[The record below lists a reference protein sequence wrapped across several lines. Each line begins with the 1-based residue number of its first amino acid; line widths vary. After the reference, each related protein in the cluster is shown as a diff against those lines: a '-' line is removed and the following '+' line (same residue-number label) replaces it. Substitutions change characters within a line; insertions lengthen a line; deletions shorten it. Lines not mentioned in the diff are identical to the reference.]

1 MEEETLMIRRVSST
15 LGIVLCLSI
24 LLVGCG
30 SDPIVGVLLPT
41 TGDAAVYGESI
52 ESGIRL
58 AVNQARELDQLPP
71 GFQVESADS
80 GSDAAKAQ
88 EALRWLVN
96 ERRVKLIIGGATSG
110 EASSILP
117 LLEELQMICLS
128 PSASMPSLTRDS
140 RYFFR
145 IFPSDELEGNAAA
158 KFLRDRM
165 KKGTVLIYSGDTEY
179 TRGIEPEFLS
189 VYEGSLGGKVVG
201 RVDLTS
207 EVWAEQSVEQLAA
220 GEPEAVYVVDYAER
234 VLTVLEHL
242 REQSFEGNILTT
254 SAFYNTDVI
263 QRAGSLAEDVIFPLP
278 PFDRTSE
285 NEPVL
290 GFVQRYMDT
299 YQRAPDTFAAH
310 GYDAMRIAIEVMRI
324 TKSYETGEINKA
336 LHFGVSEFMGV
347 TGPILFDD
355 FGDVKHYPKMFIVK
369 DSQVLSYQRYMK
381 AERERILREVQN
393 LLVKEQ

>member
-1 MEEETLMIRRVSST
+1 MNRRVGST
-15 LGIVLCLSI
+15 LGVVLCLSG
-24 LLVGCG
+24 LLIGCG
-30 SDPIVGVLLPT
+30 SEPIVGVLLPT

-52 ESGIRL
+52 ESGVRL
-58 AVNQARELDQLPP
+58 AITQARELEQLPD
-71 GFQVESADS
+71 GFQVESGDS
-80 GSDAAKAQ
+80 ASDSEKAKA
-88 EALRWLVN
+88 ELRRLV
-96 ERRVKLIIGGATSG
+96 RDRGAKLIVGGATSG
-110 EASSILP
+110 EALAILP
-117 LLEELQMICLS
+117 VLEELQVICLS

-140 RYFFR
+140 RLFFR

-165 KKGTVLIYSGDTEY
+165 KKATVLVYAGDSDY
-179 TRGIEPEFLS
+179 TRGIEPEFLTQ
-189 VYEGSLGGKVVG
+189 YEENLGGKVVG

-207 EVWAEQSVEQLAA
+207 DVWVEQSLELLASGA
-220 GEPEAVYVVDYAER
+220 PEAVYIIGYAER

-242 REQSFEGNILTT
+242 REQEFEGNILTT

-263 QRAGSLAEDVIFPLP
+263 QRAGELAEDVIFPLP

-324 TKSYETGEINKA
+324 TKTNETNEINKA

-347 TGPILFDD
+347 TGPIMFDD
-355 FGDVKHYPKMFIVK
+355 HGDVKHYPKMFIVK
-369 DSQVLSYQRYMK
+369 ESQVLSYQRYMK
-381 AERERILREVQN
+381 AERERILREVQS
-393 LLVKEQ
+393 LLVNER